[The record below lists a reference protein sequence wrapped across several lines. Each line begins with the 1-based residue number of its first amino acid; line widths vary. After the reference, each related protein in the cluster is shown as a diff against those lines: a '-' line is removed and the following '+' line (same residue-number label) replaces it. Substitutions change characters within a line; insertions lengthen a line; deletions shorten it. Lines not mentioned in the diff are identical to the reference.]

1 MIGKSPKEQI
11 NILKKSPYWKGI
23 KESIT
28 IDGKLDPSILT
39 GDKSAYEM
47 YLKDTLVWMGMA
59 DLYGDKNYRNMVQ
72 WIDKYSMP
80 ADQAMARVNK
90 TLTGG
95 ATIVDGKRKVEK
107 GL

>member
-1 MIGKSPKEQI
+1 
-11 NILKKSPYWKGI
+11 
-23 KESIT
+23 
-28 IDGKLDPSILT
+28 
-39 GDKSAYEM
+39 
-47 YLKDTLVWMGMA
+47 
-59 DLYGDKNYRNMVQ
+59 MVQ